1 MEHRLII
8 NADDFGL
15 CESVN
20 KGIVEAHTKG
30 VLTSTTIMANMP
42 AAEQAVDLAKNLPAL
57 PVLHSVSDGG
67 SNVEGPALGLG
78 VHLNLT
84 NGKPL
89 CQDNTVKAI
98 LDSQGHF
105 AFSPGKLALAS
116 LITGKVRTA
125 IETELAS
132 QIQWLIDKGI
142 KPTHLDSHKHFH
154 CFPSIFPIV
163 CRLAKRFG
171 IPAIRYTFESKQVS
185 QLPWPVT
192 DRESRKSA
200 ALARTMARINR
211 WQNPA
216 FFKTDALLGIAHVGT
231 INTAFMRAV
240 SLYNPAST
248 AELMTHPGYTYDLD
262 PTRTRLVKQ
271 REVELEALCSERT
284 KQYFKNAGIKL
295 VHYGQL

>member
-1 MEHRLII
+1 MERRLII
-8 NADDFGL
+8 NADDFGF

-42 AAEQAVDLAKNLPAL
+42 ATEQAADLAKNLP
-57 PVLHSVSDGG
+57 S
-67 SNVEGPALGLG
+67 LGVG

-84 NGKPL
+84 AGKPL
-89 CQDNTVKAI
+89 CQQASVKLI

-105 AFSPGKLALAS
+105 VLSPGKLALAS

-142 KPTHLDSHKHFH
+142 KPTHLDSHKHIH
-154 CFPSIFPIV
+154 AFPTIFPIV
-163 CRLAKRFG
+163 CRLAKRFS
-171 IPAIRYTFESKQVS
+171 IPAIRYAYEPKQVS
-185 QLPWPVT
+185 QIPWPVT
-192 DRESRKSA
+192 DNESRKRAS
-200 ALARTMARINR
+200 LVRTMAKINR

-216 FFKTDALLGIAHVGT
+216 LFRTDALLGVAHVGK
-231 INTAFMRAV
+231 INAAFMRAV
-240 SLYNPAST
+240 SLYNIAST

-262 PTRTRLVKQ
+262 ATRTRLVKQ
-271 REVELEALCSERT
+271 REIELAALCDEKT
-284 KQYFKNAGIKL
+284 KHYFKDAGIKL

>member
-1 MEHRLII
+1 MERRLII

-42 AAEQAVDLAKNLPAL
+42 AAQQAVDLAKNLPT
-57 PVLHSVSDGG
+57 
-67 SNVEGPALGLG
+67 LGVG

-84 NGKPL
+84 AGKPL
-89 CQDNTVKAI
+89 CQDNIVKSI

-105 AFSPGKLALAS
+105 ALSPGKLALAS

-142 KPTHLDSHKHFH
+142 KPTHLDSHKHIH
-154 CFPSIFPIV
+154 SFPTIFPIV

-171 IPAIRYTFESKQVS
+171 VSAIRYAFEPKQVS

-192 DRESRKSA
+192 DRESRKRAS
-200 ALARTMARINR
+200 LVRTMAKINR

-216 FFKTDALLGIAHVGT
+216 FFKTDALLGVNHVGK
-231 INTAFMRAV
+231 INTVFMQAV
-240 SLYNPAST
+240 SLYNTAST

-262 PTRTRLVKQ
+262 ATRTRLVKQ
-271 REVELEALCSERT
+271 REVELEALCSEKT
-284 KQYFKNAGIKL
+284 KQYFKNAGIKF

>member
-1 MEHRLII
+1 MERRLII

-42 AAEQAVDLAKNLPAL
+42 AAQQAVDLAKNLPT
-57 PVLHSVSDGG
+57 
-67 SNVEGPALGLG
+67 LGLG

-84 NGKPL
+84 AGKPL
-89 CQDNTVKAI
+89 CQDNTVKLI

-105 AFSPGKLALAS
+105 ALSPGKLALAS

-132 QIQWLIDKGI
+132 QIQWLIDKGL
-142 KPTHLDSHKHFH
+142 KPTHLDSHKHIHAFL
-154 CFPSIFPIV
+154 SIFPIV
-163 CRLAKRFG
+163 CRLAKRFS
-171 IPAIRYTFESKQVS
+171 IPAIRYTYEPKQVS
-185 QLPWPVT
+185 RIPWPVT
-192 DRESRKSA
+192 DRESRKRAS
-200 ALARTMARINR
+200 LVRTMAKINR
-211 WQNPA
+211 LQNPS
-216 FFKTDALLGIAHVGT
+216 FFKTDALLGVNHVGK
-231 INTAFMRAV
+231 INAVFMRAV
-240 SLYNPAST
+240 SLYNPAAT

-262 PTRTRLVKQ
+262 ATRTRLVKQ
-271 REVELEALCSERT
+271 REIELVTLCDEKT
-284 KQYFKNAGIKL
+284 KQYFKDAYVKL

>member
-20 KGIVEAHTKG
+20 KGIVETHTKG
-30 VLTSTTIMANMP
+30 VLTSATIMTNMP
-42 AAEQAVDLAKNLPAL
+42 AAEQAVELAKKFPT
-57 PVLHSVSDGG
+57 
-67 SNVEGPALGLG
+67 LGLG

-84 NGKPL
+84 AGKPIS
-89 CQDNTVKAI
+89 QDNTVKFI
-98 LDSQGHF
+98 LDSQRHF
-105 AFSPGKLALAS
+105 ALSPGKLALAA

-154 CFPSIFPIV
+154 AFPSIFPIV

-171 IPAIRYTFESKQVS
+171 ISAIRYTFEPKQVS
-185 QLPWPVT
+185 QSPWPIT
-192 DRESRKSA
+192 NRENRKKAS
-200 ALARTMARINR
+200 LVRTMSKINR
-211 WQNPA
+211 LQNSA
-216 FFKTDALLGIAHVGT
+216 FFKTDALLGVAHVGT
-231 INTAFMRAV
+231 INAAFLRAV
-240 SLYNPAST
+240 SLYNPAVT
-248 AELMTHPGYTYDLD
+248 AELMTHPGYVYDLD
-262 PTRTRLVKQ
+262 AGKTRLFKQ
-271 REVELEALCSERT
+271 REVELEALCSEKT
-284 KQYFKNAGIKL
+284 KQSFKNASIKL

>member
-15 CESVN
+15 CEGVN

-42 AAEQAVDLAKNLPAL
+42 AAGHAVELAKNLPT
-57 PVLHSVSDGG
+57 
-67 SNVEGPALGLG
+67 LGLG

-84 NGKPL
+84 AGKPL
-89 CQDNTVKAI
+89 YQDNTVKLI

-105 AFSPGKLALAS
+105 ALSPGKLALAS

-132 QIQWLIDKGI
+132 QIQWLIDKGL
-142 KPTHLDSHKHFH
+142 KPTHLDSHKHIHAFL
-154 CFPSIFPIV
+154 SIFPIV
-163 CRLAKRFG
+163 CRLAKRFS
-171 IPAIRYTFESKQVS
+171 IPAIRYTYEPKQVS
-185 QLPWPVT
+185 RIPWPVT
-192 DRESRKSA
+192 DRESRKRAS
-200 ALARTMARINR
+200 LVRTMAKINR
-211 WQNPA
+211 LQNPS
-216 FFKTDALLGIAHVGT
+216 FFKTDALLGVNHVGK
-231 INTAFMRAV
+231 INAVFMRAV
-240 SLYNPAST
+240 SLYNPAAT

-262 PTRTRLVKQ
+262 ATRTRLVKQ
-271 REVELEALCSERT
+271 REIELVTLCDEKT
-284 KQYFKNAGIKL
+284 KQYFKDAYVKL

>member
-30 VLTSTTIMANMP
+30 VLTSTTLMANMP

-57 PVLHSVSDGG
+57 GI
-67 SNVEGPALGLG
+67 G

-84 NGKPL
+84 AGKPL
-89 CQDNTVKAI
+89 CRDAI
-98 LDSQGHF
+98 LTCLLNAEGDF
-105 AFSPGKLALAS
+105 ALSPGKLALAS

-132 QIQWLIDKGI
+132 QIQWLIDRGI
-142 KPTHLDSHKHFH
+142 KLTHLDSHKHFH
-154 CFPSIFPIV
+154 SFPTIFPIV

-171 IPAIRYTFESKQVS
+171 ISAIRYTFEPKQVCR
-185 QLPWPVT
+185 LPWPLT
-192 DRESRKSA
+192 DRESRKRAS
-200 ALARTMARINR
+200 LVRTMAKINR
-211 WQNPA
+211 WQNPS
-216 FFKTDALLGIAHVGT
+216 FFKTDALLGAAHTGN
-231 INTAFMRAV
+231 INVNFFKAV
-240 SLYNPAST
+240 SLYNTAST
-248 AELMTHPGYTYDLD
+248 AEVMTHPGYTYDLD
-262 PTRTRLVKQ
+262 ATRTRLVKQ
-271 REVELEALCSERT
+271 REVELEALCSEKTR
-284 KQYFKNAGIKL
+284 QYFRDAGIKL

>member
-1 MEHRLII
+1 MERRLII

-42 AAEQAVDLAKNLPAL
+42 AAEQAVNLAKNLPT
-57 PVLHSVSDGG
+57 
-67 SNVEGPALGLG
+67 LGVG

-84 NGKPL
+84 AGKPL
-89 CQDNTVKAI
+89 CQDNTVKLI

-105 AFSPGKLALAS
+105 ALSPGKLALAS

-125 IETELAS
+125 IETELAA

-154 CFPSIFPIV
+154 SFPSIFLIV

-171 IPAIRYTFESKQVS
+171 ISAIRYTFEPKQVS

-192 DRESRKSA
+192 DRENRKR
-200 ALARTMARINR
+200 ALLVRIMSKINR

-216 FFKTDALLGIAHVGT
+216 FFKTDALLGVAHVGT
-231 INTAFMRAV
+231 INAAFMRAV
-240 SLYNPAST
+240 SLYNTAST

-262 PTRTRLVKQ
+262 ATRTRLVKQ
-271 REVELEALCSERT
+271 REVELEALCSEKT
-284 KQYFKNAGIKL
+284 KKFFKDAGIKL
-295 VHYGQL
+295 IHYGQL